1 MLSRTLVLNLVKLTA
16 EFLNHHLLMF
26 VVKDEVLVFSQR
38 DRDLELAARIGQA
51 LLKRNHVLSEQNEA
65 LEEQLGQAFDQVS
78 FNRIFIALSNWVL
91 CIGEFYFPGCPGNNN
106 NR

>member
-1 MLSRTLVLNLVKLTA
+1 MLYRRSALNISKFHCRISNLLSA
-16 EFLNHHLLMF
+16 FFLNTYKIGVF
-26 VVKDEVLVFSQR
+26 VALQR

-78 FNRIFIALSNWVL
+78 L
-91 CIGEFYFPGCPGNNN
+91 
-106 NR
+106 

>member
-1 MLSRTLVLNLVKLTA
+1 
-16 EFLNHHLLMF
+16 MF
-26 VVKDEVLVFSQR
+26 VALQR

-78 FNRIFIALSNWVL
+78 L
-91 CIGEFYFPGCPGNNN
+91 
-106 NR
+106 

>member
-1 MLSRTLVLNLVKLTA
+1 MFYRRSALNISKFHCRISKLLSDFF
-16 EFLNHHLLMF
+16 FLNTQRKGVF
-26 VVKDEVLVFSQR
+26 VALQR

-78 FNRIFIALSNWVL
+78 L
-91 CIGEFYFPGCPGNNN
+91 
-106 NR
+106 

>member
-1 MLSRTLVLNLVKLTA
+1 MCLAKLTE
-16 EFLNHHLLMF
+16 EFLNDLLILF
-26 VVKDEVLVFSQR
+26 VFKEKVYLLLLQR

-78 FNRIFIALSNWVL
+78 LW
-91 CIGEFYFPGCPGNNN
+91 
-106 NR
+106 

>member
-1 MLSRTLVLNLVKLTA
+1 MLYRRLDLNISK
-16 EFLNHHLLMF
+16 FHCRISNLLSAFFFFFNTQRKGVF
-26 VVKDEVLVFSQR
+26 VALQR

-78 FNRIFIALSNWVL
+78 L
-91 CIGEFYFPGCPGNNN
+91 
-106 NR
+106 

>member
-1 MLSRTLVLNLVKLTA
+1 LFLSLAKFTEELLICS
-16 EFLNHHLLMF
+16 FLYTQRKCVF
-26 VVKDEVLVFSQR
+26 VTFQR

-78 FNRIFIALSNWVL
+78 L
-91 CIGEFYFPGCPGNNN
+91 CICNGNNN
-106 NR
+106 NWALFTGEVYFHGYF